1 MCENNDD
8 SFYVNIEHRI
18 KLKEKH
24 AFSDKKLLE
33 NLSKWVDF
41 NKIETDWPDS
51 ILSRLGSF
59 PAILTATQD
68 ELQNGLNVSEKDSA
82 TIKLFH
88 EVALRVLK
96 SKIYNCNILQN
107 KIFLTNYLIAFLARK
122 QTELFFLYFLDEEG
136 KIIQE
141 SLQGNGTVNTT
152 SLYIREVTRSAL
164 KCNAS
169 SLILVHNHPSGV
181 AAPSGADTKITET
194 VMNALKVINIRV
206 EDHLII
212 GNGCYFSFKENNLVI
227 PPYKDLVK

>member
-41 NKIETDWPDS
+41 NKTVTDWPDS

-68 ELQNGLNVSEKDSA
+68 ELQNGLNLSEKDSA
-82 TIKLFH
+82 TIELFH

-107 KIFLTNYLIAFLARK
+107 KIFLTNYLIAFLSRK

-181 AAPSGADTKITET
+181 AAPSGADTKITEM

-206 EDHLII
+206 EDHLIV